1 MKIFSITI
9 ARRLWILVSIALVSL
24 CAVGL
29 TGLSVSQGLSAKLAN
44 VNDSTLPS
52 VKTLS
57 DLRYAFEV
65 QQTQLMLHI
74 SYTSEE
80 QMAETDKIIAA
91 TKEKVKAG
99 LKAYEALVV
108 DDADRQML
116 ESDKKALASY
126 DVVFDDAWKQSQE
139 IVKMTARTIITE
151 QGSPLA
157 DAAAVSLEKHIAK
170 RMADA
175 AQEKASAE
183 AASKNGVWL
192 STVVITLSAAV
203 IFIISFLLIRK
214 ISKDLGNMRDTI
226 RKIEAELDFTQRLA
240 IDSDDELASTGR
252 AFNRLVDKMHKSLS
266 KIAES
271 VKTVQSSATSLNDR
285 AGQVA
290 GAATAQSESAS
301 TIAANVEELTVS
313 ISHVGEQATEA
324 SKLSSEAGKL
334 ARSGEQVIAQTVA
347 DIKDIAEAVNS
358 SASCIGTLEQESQS
372 IATVVQV
379 IKEVA
384 EQTNLLALNAAIEA
398 ARAGEQGRGFAVV
411 ADEVRK
417 LAERT
422 ASSTRDISSKI
433 ETMRASAQL
442 AVESMKGAVQRVDVG
457 VSRANN
463 ASKAIREIG
472 ASSQQSVT
480 MASEIAVAIH
490 EQSQASTEIAQL
502 VERIAQIAE
511 ESNAAAQGSALSAKN
526 LDILATEMQ
535 STVAAYRLS

>member
-1 MKIFSITI
+1 MKIFSVTI
-9 ARRLWILVSIALVSL
+9 ARRLWILVTIALVSL

-80 QMAETDKIIAA
+80 QMADTDKIIAA

-99 LKAYEALVV
+99 LKAYEALIV
-108 DDADRQML
+108 DDADKQML
-116 ESDKKALASY
+116 ENDKKALASY
-126 DVVFDDAWKQSQE
+126 DAVFDDAWKQSQE
-139 IVKMTARTIITE
+139 IVKMTARTIITD

-157 DAAAVSLEKHIAK
+157 EAAAASLEKHIAK

-175 AQEKASAE
+175 AQEKTNAE
-183 AASKNGVWL
+183 AASRSGVIL
-192 STVVITLSAAV
+192 SIAVIALSAAV
-203 IFIISFLLIRK
+203 IFVISFLLIRK
-214 ISKDLGNMRDTI
+214 IAKDLGNMRDTI
-226 RKIEAELDFTQRLA
+226 RKIEAELDFTQRLT
-240 IDSDDELASTGR
+240 INSDDELASTGR
-252 AFNRLVDKMHKSLS
+252 AFNRLVDKMHKSLTR
-266 KIAES
+266 IAES
-271 VKTVQSSATSLNDR
+271 VQTVQNSATSLNDR

-290 GAATAQSESAS
+290 NAATAQSESAS
-301 TIAANVEELTVS
+301 TIAASVEELTVS

-324 SKLSSEAGKL
+324 SKLSSESGKL
-334 ARSGEQVIAQTVA
+334 AKSGEQVIAQTVT

-358 SASCIGTLEQESQS
+358 SADCIGTLEQESQN
-372 IATVVQV
+372 IATVIQV

-433 ETMRASAQL
+433 ETMRTSAQR
-442 AVESMKGAVQRVDVG
+442 AVESMKEAVQRVVVG

-463 ASKAIREIG
+463 ASQAIQEIG
-472 ASSQQSVT
+472 VSSHQSVA
-480 MASEIAVAIH
+480 MASEIAVAIR

-502 VERIAQIAE
+502 IERIAQMAE
-511 ESNAAAQGSALSAKN
+511 ESNAAAQDSARSAGQ
-526 LDILATEMQ
+526 LDVLATEMRD
-535 STVAAYRLS
+535 TVAAYRLC

>member
-9 ARRLWILVSIALVSL
+9 ARRLWILVTIALISL

-44 VNDSTLPS
+44 VNDSTLPG

-108 DDADRQML
+108 DDADKQML
-116 ESDKKALASY
+116 ESDRKALAGY
-126 DVVFDDAWKQSQE
+126 DVVFDEAWKQSQE

-175 AQEKASAE
+175 TQEKASAE
-183 AASKNGVWL
+183 AASKKGVLL
-192 STVVITLSAAV
+192 SIVVIALSAAV
-203 IFIISFLLIRK
+203 IFVISFLLIRK

-226 RKIEAELDFTQRLA
+226 RKIEAELDFTQRLT

-266 KIAES
+266 RIAES
-271 VKTVQSSATSLNDR
+271 VQTVQNSATSLNDS

-313 ISHVGEQATEA
+313 IGHVGDQAAEA
-324 SKLSSEAGKL
+324 SRLSSESGKL
-334 ARSGEQVIAQTVA
+334 AKSGEQVIAQTVG

-358 SASCIGTLEQESQS
+358 SASCIETLEQESQS

-433 ETMRASAQL
+433 ETMRASAKL
-442 AVESMKGAVQRVDVG
+442 AVESMKGAVQRVDIG

-463 ASKAIREIG
+463 ASRAIQEIG
-472 ASSQQSVT
+472 ASSHQSVA
-480 MASEIAVAIH
+480 MASEIAVAIR

-502 VERIAQIAE
+502 VERIAQMAE
-511 ESNAAAQGSALSAKN
+511 ESTAAAQGSALSAKQLN
-526 LDILATEMQ
+526 VLATEMRD
-535 STVAAYRLS
+535 TVAAYRLS

>member
-1 MKIFSITI
+1 MSIFSITI

-24 CAVGL
+24 CLVGL

-44 VNDSTLPS
+44 VNDSTLPG

-57 DLRYAFEV
+57 DLRYAFGV

-80 QMAETDKIIAA
+80 QMAETDKIIVA

-108 DDADRQML
+108 DDADKKML
-116 ESDKKALASY
+116 EDDKKALASY
-126 DVVFDDAWKQSQE
+126 DAVFDDAWKQSQE

-183 AASKNGVWL
+183 AAGNSGILL
-192 STVVITLSAAV
+192 STAVICLSAAV

-226 RKIEAELDFTQRLA
+226 RKIESALDFTQRLT

-313 ISHVGEQATEA
+313 ISHVGEQATAA

-334 ARSGEQVIAQTVA
+334 AKSGEQVIAQTVA
-347 DIKDIAEAVNS
+347 DIKDIALAVNS
-358 SASCIGTLEQESQS
+358 SANCIGTLEQESQR
-372 IATVVQV
+372 IASVVQV

-422 ASSTRDISSKI
+422 ASSTQDISGKI
-433 ETMRASAQL
+433 ETMRVSAQL
-442 AVESMKGAVQRVDVG
+442 AVESMKGAVQRVELG

-463 ASKAIREIG
+463 ASKAIQEIG

-480 MASEIAVAIH
+480 MVSEIAVAIH

-502 VERIAQIAE
+502 VERIAQMAE
-511 ESNAAAQGSALSAKN
+511 ESNSAAQGSALSAKQ
-526 LDILATEMQ
+526 LDLLATEMQ
-535 STVAAYRLS
+535 NTVAAYRLS

>member
-1 MKIFSITI
+1 MKIFNVTI
-9 ARRLWILVSIALVSL
+9 ARRLWILVTIALVSL

-29 TGLSVSQGLSAKLAN
+29 TGLSVSQGLSAKLSN
-44 VNDSTLPS
+44 VNESTLPS

-57 DLRYAFEV
+57 DLRYAFEI

-80 QMAETDKIIAA
+80 QMADTDKIIAA
-91 TKEKVKAG
+91 TKDRVKAG

-108 DDADRQML
+108 DDADKQML
-116 ESDKKALASY
+116 EDDKKTLASY
-126 DVVFDDAWKQSQE
+126 DVVFDEAWKQSQE
-139 IVKMTARTIITE
+139 IVKMTARTIITD

-157 DAAAVSLEKHIAK
+157 EAAAASLEKHIAK

-175 AQEKASAE
+175 TLEKTNAE
-183 AASKNGVWL
+183 ASSRSGVIL
-192 STVVITLSAAV
+192 SIAVIALSAAM
-203 IFIISFLLIRK
+203 IFVISFLLIRK
-214 ISKDLGNMRDTI
+214 IAKDLGNMRDTI
-226 RKIEAELDFTQRLA
+226 RKIEAELDFTQRLT
-240 IDSDDELASTGR
+240 INSDDELASTGR
-252 AFNRLVDKMHKSLS
+252 AFNRLVDKMHKSLTR
-266 KIAES
+266 IAES
-271 VKTVQSSATSLNDR
+271 VQTVQNSATSLNDR

-290 GAATAQSESAS
+290 NSATAQSESAS

-313 ISHVGEQATEA
+313 ISHVGDRATEA
-324 SKLSSEAGKL
+324 SKLSSESGQL
-334 ARSGEQVIAQTVA
+334 AKSGEQVIAQTVA

-358 SASCIGTLEQESQS
+358 SANCIGTLEQESQN
-372 IATVVQV
+372 IATVIQV

-433 ETMRASAQL
+433 ETMRTSAQR
-442 AVESMKGAVQRVDVG
+442 AVESMKEAVQRVVVG

-463 ASKAIREIG
+463 ASQAIQEIG
-472 ASSQQSVT
+472 VSSHQSVA
-480 MASEIAVAIH
+480 MASEIAVAIR

-502 VERIAQIAE
+502 IERIAQMAE
-511 ESNAAAQGSALSAKN
+511 ESNSAAQDSARSAGQ
-526 LDILATEMQ
+526 LDALATEMRD
-535 STVAAYRLS
+535 TVAAYRLS

>member
-1 MKIFSITI
+1 MKTFSITI

-29 TGLSVSQGLSAKLAN
+29 TGLSVSRGLSAKLAN

-52 VKTLS
+52 VKALS

-80 QMAETDKIIAA
+80 QMEETDKIIAT

-108 DDADRQML
+108 DDADKQL
-116 ESDKKALASY
+116 LDSDKKALAAY

-139 IVKMTARTIITE
+139 LVKKTARTIITD

-157 DAAAVSLEKHIAK
+157 DAAAVSLEKHITK

-175 AQEKASAE
+175 AQEKTDAE
-183 AASKNGVWL
+183 AASRNGVLL
-192 STVVITLSAAV
+192 SIVVIALSASV

-214 ISKDLGNMRDTI
+214 ISKDLSNMRDTI
-226 RKIEAELDFTQRLA
+226 RKIEAELDFTQRLT

-271 VKTVQSSATSLNDR
+271 VKTVHSSAASLNDT

-313 ISHVGEQATEA
+313 ITHVGEQATEA
-324 SKLSSEAGKL
+324 SKLSTESGKL
-334 ARSGEQVIAQTVA
+334 ARSGEQVIAQTVS
-347 DIKDIAEAVNS
+347 DIKDIAEAVNA
-358 SASCIGTLEQESQS
+358 SANCIGTLEQESQN

-379 IKEVA
+379 IKDVA

-422 ASSTRDISSKI
+422 ATSTRDISGKI

-442 AVESMKGAVQRVDVG
+442 AVESMKGAVKRVEVG
-457 VSRANN
+457 VLRANN
-463 ASKAIREIG
+463 ASKSIQEIG
-472 ASSQQSVT
+472 SSSQQSVV

-502 VERIAQIAE
+502 VEQIAQMAE
-511 ESNAAAQGSALSAKN
+511 ESNAAAQGSARSAKQ
-526 LDILATEMQ
+526 LDLLATEMQ
-535 STVAAYRLS
+535 NTVAAYRLS

>member
-1 MKIFSITI
+1 
-9 ARRLWILVSIALVSL
+9 
-24 CAVGL
+24 
-29 TGLSVSQGLSAKLAN
+29 
-44 VNDSTLPS
+44 
-52 VKTLS
+52 
-57 DLRYAFEV
+57 
-65 QQTQLMLHI
+65 MLHI

>member
-1 MKIFSITI
+1 MKIFSVTI
-9 ARRLWILVSIALVSL
+9 ARRLWILVTIALASL

-44 VNDSTLPS
+44 VNESTLPS

-80 QMAETDKIIAA
+80 QMADTDKIIAA

-99 LKAYEALVV
+99 LKAYEALIV
-108 DDADRQML
+108 DDADKQML
-116 ESDKKALASY
+116 ENDKKALASY
-126 DVVFDDAWKQSQE
+126 DAVFDDAWKQSQE
-139 IVKMTARTIITE
+139 IVKMTARTIITD

-157 DAAAVSLEKHIAK
+157 EAAAASLEKHIAK

-175 AQEKASAE
+175 AQEKTNAE
-183 AASKNGVWL
+183 AASRSGVIL
-192 STVVITLSAAV
+192 SIAVIALSAAV
-203 IFIISFLLIRK
+203 IFVISFLLIRK
-214 ISKDLGNMRDTI
+214 IAKDLGNMRDTI
-226 RKIEAELDFTQRLA
+226 RKIEAELDFTQRLT
-240 IDSDDELASTGR
+240 INSDDELASTGR
-252 AFNRLVDKMHKSLS
+252 AFNRLVDKMHKSLTR
-266 KIAES
+266 IAES
-271 VKTVQSSATSLNDR
+271 VQTVQNSATSLNDR

-290 GAATAQSESAS
+290 NAATAQSESAS
-301 TIAANVEELTVS
+301 TIAASVEELTVS

-324 SKLSSEAGKL
+324 SKLSSESGKL
-334 ARSGEQVIAQTVA
+334 AKSGEQVIAQTVT

-358 SASCIGTLEQESQS
+358 SADCIGTLEQESQN
-372 IATVVQV
+372 IATVIQV

-433 ETMRASAQL
+433 ETMRASAQR
-442 AVESMKGAVQRVDVG
+442 AVESMKEAVQRVVVG

-463 ASKAIREIG
+463 ASQAIQEIG
-472 ASSQQSVT
+472 VSSHQSVA
-480 MASEIAVAIH
+480 MASEIAVAIR

-502 VERIAQIAE
+502 IERIAQMAE
-511 ESNAAAQGSALSAKN
+511 ESNAAAQDSARSAGQ
-526 LDILATEMQ
+526 LDVLATEMRD
-535 STVAAYRLS
+535 TVAAYRLS

>member
-1 MKIFSITI
+1 MKIFSVTI
-9 ARRLWILVSIALVSL
+9 ARRLWILVTIALVSL

-80 QMAETDKIIAA
+80 QMADTDKIIAA

-99 LKAYEALVV
+99 LKAYEALIV
-108 DDADRQML
+108 DDADKQML
-116 ESDKKALASY
+116 ENDKKALASY
-126 DVVFDDAWKQSQE
+126 DAVFDDAWKQSQE
-139 IVKMTARTIITE
+139 IVKMTARTIITD

-157 DAAAVSLEKHIAK
+157 EAAAASLEKHIAK

-175 AQEKASAE
+175 AQEKTNAE
-183 AASKNGVWL
+183 AASRSGVIL
-192 STVVITLSAAV
+192 SIAVIALSAAV
-203 IFIISFLLIRK
+203 IFVISFLLIRK
-214 ISKDLGNMRDTI
+214 IAKDLGNMRDTI
-226 RKIEAELDFTQRLA
+226 RKIEAELDFTQRLT
-240 IDSDDELASTGR
+240 INSDDELASTGR
-252 AFNRLVDKMHKSLS
+252 AFNRLVDKMHKSLTR
-266 KIAES
+266 IAES
-271 VKTVQSSATSLNDR
+271 VQTVQNSATSLNDR

-290 GAATAQSESAS
+290 NAATAQSESAS
-301 TIAANVEELTVS
+301 TIAASVEELTVS

-324 SKLSSEAGKL
+324 SKLSSESGKL
-334 ARSGEQVIAQTVA
+334 AKSGEQVIAQTVT

-358 SASCIGTLEQESQS
+358 SADCIGTLEQESQN
-372 IATVVQV
+372 IATVIQV

-433 ETMRASAQL
+433 ETMRTSAQR
-442 AVESMKGAVQRVDVG
+442 AVESMKEAVQRVVVG

-463 ASKAIREIG
+463 ASQAIQEIG
-472 ASSQQSVT
+472 VSSHQSVA
-480 MASEIAVAIH
+480 MASEIAVAIR

-502 VERIAQIAE
+502 IERIAQMAE
-511 ESNAAAQGSALSAKN
+511 ESNAAAQDSARSAGQ
-526 LDILATEMQ
+526 LDVLATEMRD
-535 STVAAYRLS
+535 TVAAYRLS